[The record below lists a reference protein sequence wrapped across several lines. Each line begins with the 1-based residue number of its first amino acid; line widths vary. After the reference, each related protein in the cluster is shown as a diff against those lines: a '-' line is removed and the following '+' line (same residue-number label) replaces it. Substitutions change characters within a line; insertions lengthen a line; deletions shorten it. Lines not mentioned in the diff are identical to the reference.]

1 MHKQGPQHSRCG
13 AKDCGLRAQGECR
26 AQARASL
33 QLSLWRGS
41 DARLPTG
48 GLHARALHHPGS
60 DRGLCSSASGD
71 LQLQLEAELR
81 R

>member
-1 MHKQGPQHSRCG
+1 MWCQGLWP
-13 AKDCGLRAQGECR
+13 RAQGERR
-26 AQARASL
+26 AQAGASP
-33 QLSLWRGS
+33 QPSLWRGS

-48 GLHARALHHPGS
+48 GLHARALQHPGS
-60 DRGLCSSASGD
+60 DGGLCSSASGE